1 MLPAPSHVDLEWE
14 LPSGTYSEVRCAGE
28 VVPSPFRA
36 CLQMEVLVWGPGCEL
51 ASFLPVILKTDG
63 SWLGCQQEDACWRG
77 YRHGG
82 RELAVS
88 RPEERLGALPLSQV
102 HVSSRDTSFCRGRSV
117 WCSLKAV
124 PGTR

>member
-1 MLPAPSHVDLEWE
+1 MLGRLYP
-14 LPSGTYSEVRCAGE
+14 LPSGPA
-28 VVPSPFRA
+28 FRWKYLSGA
-36 CLQMEVLVWGPGCEL
+36 LG
-51 ASFLPVILKTDG
+51 ASWPLFLPVMLKTDG